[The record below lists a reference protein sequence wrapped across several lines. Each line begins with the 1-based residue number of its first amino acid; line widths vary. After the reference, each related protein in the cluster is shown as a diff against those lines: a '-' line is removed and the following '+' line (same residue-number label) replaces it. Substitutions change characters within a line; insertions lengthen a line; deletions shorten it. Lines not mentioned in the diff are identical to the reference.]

1 MSEQEELAKLEAKKQ
16 KIEMKYAKIA
26 KQYLHEINEIFDP
39 SVSFI
44 DMNKTQFKAYA
55 TEHFNA
61 EKIDNRNAE
70 RLQKLSDLILKNYQ
84 NTDQSS
90 FLSMNDKNFDS
101 WCNELQN
108 VMSAGFEYRNEHRN
122 D

>member
-1 MSEQEELAKLEAKKQ
+1 MTEQEELAKLEAKKQ

-26 KQYLHEINEIFDP
+26 KQYLHEINETFDP
-39 SVSFI
+39 STSFI
-44 DMNKTQFKAYA
+44 DMNKAQFKAYVTA
-55 TEHFNA
+55 HFNT
-61 EKIDNRNAE
+61 EKVDNRNAE

-84 NTDQSS
+84 NTDQLS

>member
-1 MSEQEELAKLEAKKQ
+1 MTEQEELAKLEAKKQ

-70 RLQKLSDLILKNYQ
+70 RLQKLSNTILNNYKNTEQ
-84 NTDQSS
+84 AS
-90 FLSMNDKNFDS
+90 FLSMNDKDFDG
-101 WCNELQN
+101 WLNELEN
-108 VMSAGFEYRNEHRN
+108 VMRAGFNYRNEHRN

>member
-84 NTDQSS
+84 NTDQLS

>member
-26 KQYLHEINEIFDP
+26 KQYLHEINEVFD
-39 SVSFI
+39 SNVSFI
-44 DMNKTQFKAYA
+44 DMNKTQFKAYVA
-55 TEHFNA
+55 EHFNT

-70 RLQKLSDLILKNYQ
+70 RLQKLSNLILKNYQ
-84 NTDQSS
+84 NTDRLS
-90 FLSMNDKNFDS
+90 FLSMNDKDFDG

-108 VMSAGFEYRNEHRN
+108 VMSAGFKYRNEHRN
-122 D
+122 N

>member
-1 MSEQEELAKLEAKKQ
+1 MTEQEELAKLEAKKQ

-26 KQYLHEINEIFDP
+26 KQYLHEINETFDP

-84 NTDQSS
+84 NTDQLS

-101 WCNELQN
+101 WCNELRN
-108 VMSAGFEYRNEHRN
+108 VMSAGFEYRNEHHN